1 MNFKYKLFAF
11 LFNFFRFFISE
22 KNIKKNN
29 NISFIMDEIDE
40 ISSNSNLEYI
50 KQELDSRDNYKY
62 NYIYKSNY
70 SFDKSK
76 SFKDNFRKFFSLFS
90 FFLIKTYKL
99 SKSKYVFLNDNFFP
113 IAYMNF
119 NNKSKL
125 IQLWHAPG
133 AFKKFGF
140 DSTDDENIR
149 ELIKLIGNKTE
160 YLIVTSSNISDI
172 YEKAFQVNEK
182 KILAFG
188 IPRIDYYFDKKNIN
202 QYNIRR
208 IREKLE
214 KKYPKIKGKK
224 IVLYATNFRE
234 NQDLNEKISI
244 NFDGNLFES
253 NLNDEYCLVFKS
265 HPKYNIP
272 MVEHSIDLSK
282 YDNIQELLLVSD
294 ILITDYS
301 SIMIEFAILFK
312 PIIFYP
318 FDLKYYSSNERGF
331 YFDYDDVPGPIAKD
345 TQEIIEIIKK
355 NNFNIDKIKKFVFKN
370 YDYLDNK
377 SSKRIVDF
385 ILSRD

>member
-1 MNFKYKLFAF
+1 
-11 LFNFFRFFISE
+11 
-22 KNIKKNN
+22 
-29 NISFIMDEIDE
+29 MDEIDE

-224 IVLYATNFRE
+224 IVLYAPTFRE

-253 NLNDEYCLVFKS
+253 NLNDEYCLIFKS

-272 MVEHSIDLSK
+272 KVEHSIDLSK
-282 YDNIQELLLVSD
+282 YDNIQELLLV
-294 ILITDYS
+294 LI
-301 SIMIEFAILFK
+301 F
-312 PIIFYP
+312 
-318 FDLKYYSSNERGF
+318 
-331 YFDYDDVPGPIAKD
+331 
-345 TQEIIEIIKK
+345 
-355 NNFNIDKIKKFVFKN
+355 
-370 YDYLDNK
+370 
-377 SSKRIVDF
+377 
-385 ILSRD
+385 

>member
-224 IVLYATNFRE
+224 IVLYAPTFRE

>member
-224 IVLYATNFRE
+224 IVLNAPTFRE